1 MYACPWCTH
10 THAIAPRCPQRAP
23 CGALNPV
30 VSYSYRTTTLRQLQ
44 ATGTGNRHTHMRTAQ
59 SLVRDCRR
67 PTPIQPRVPGPKRRR
82 HRLRPTLCSHTHR
95 PPTARRST
103 SRSVGTGLSLAN
115 CTTATVAVAATGSRL
130 ASPSLL
136 HNALRQRNA
145 AGSGRLQRR
154 RLVHVT
160 TAGTGCT
167 ATVQSAAGC
176 TAKVRCAAG
185 FDGSARHCRVACF
198 GAATSRR
205 VQA

>member
-67 PTPIQPRVPGPKRRR
+67 PTPIQPRVPGPKSRR

-103 SRSVGTGLSLAN
+103 SRSVGTGLSLAS
-115 CTTATVAVAATGSRL
+115 CTSMTVAVAATAGRL
-130 ASPSLL
+130 ARTWLPRSVLRH
-136 HNALRQRNA
+136 HNAA
-145 AGSGRLQRR
+145 CSGRLQHR
-154 RLVHVT
+154 RLVHG
-160 TAGTGCT
+160 TAAGAGCI
-167 ATVQSAAGC
+167 ATVQS
-176 TAKVRCAAG
+176 AAG
-185 FDGSARHCRVACF
+185 FDGSARWRTRHCRMACI
-198 GAATSRR
+198 GGVTAPYATSRH